1 MQPCRIVLK
10 RSIYLKSF
18 SWIMKPIRRKI
29 CDINGSRYALIPF
42 YIAEP
47 YGIEGGARIEFD
59 TTDSETLVIKIKKG
73 GRT

>member
-1 MQPCRIVLK
+1 
-10 RSIYLKSF
+10 
-18 SWIMKPIRRKI
+18 MKPIRRKI

-59 TTDSETLVIKIKKG
+59 TTDSETLVIKIKKD
-73 GRT
+73 GRP